1 MSEPSEPATPVP
13 PPYPPPAR
21 REIFGWAMFDFANS
35 SYTTVIIT
43 AAFGIYFTKLV
54 APDGGAFYW
63 GLGIAISNLA
73 VLLLSP
79 VVGAIADDS
88 GRKKLFLALTYTMC
102 VAGTLLLYFVG
113 PGQVGLGLFLLVLSF
128 VGFSFGE
135 NLAAAFLP
143 EISTPRN
150 VGRISGFGW
159 GLGYFGGLGCLVLV
173 RPFLAGGY
181 ELANVPRLRMAWLLT
196 GLFFLVAALPTFL
209 FLKERAPRSSRTVGE
224 YVRAGFARLG
234 TTAHSARRFSELTR
248 FLGVFTLYNAGLSSV
263 VAFAGI
269 FAENTLGF
277 TADQIIFLFILL
289 QLSAA
294 AGAFL
299 FGVIQDHIGSPRT
312 IQIALVLW
320 ILVCVG
326 SWLCGDGVNTEVLPG
341 VNGKQFFW
349 WVGMAAG
356 LGIGSLQSASRGLV
370 GLFSPIEKSGEFF
383 GLWGLAGKAAYMVGP
398 LIFGLLA
405 SQTGSQRTAMLST
418 AVFFVLG
425 LIGMSFID
433 ERRGRAAAEAW
444 HEERRQAALAADREA
459 AEALVV

>member
-1 MSEPSEPATPVP
+1 MSEPPPSALPAH
-13 PPYPPPAR
+13 PPPAR

-54 APDGGAFYW
+54 APDRGDFFW
-63 GLGIAISNLA
+63 GLGIAASNFA

-88 GRKKLFLALTYTMC
+88 GRKKLFLTVTYAMC
-102 VAGTLLLYFVG
+102 VVGTVLLYFVG

-173 RPFLAGGY
+173 RPYLAGGY
-181 ELANVPRLRMAWLLT
+181 ELANVPRLRLAWLLT
-196 GLFFLVAALPTFL
+196 GLFFLLAALPTFL
-209 FLKERAPRSSRTVGE
+209 FLKERAPRSSRSAGE
-224 YVRAGFARLG
+224 YVRAGFARLS

-248 FLGVFTLYNAGLSSV
+248 FLGVFLLYNAGLSSV

-277 TADQIIFLFILL
+277 TSDEIIFLFILL

-294 AGAFL
+294 GGAFL
-299 FGVIQDHIGSPRT
+299 FGILQDRIGSPRT

-326 SWLCGDGVNTEVLPG
+326 AWLCGDGQAEVLFG
-341 VNGKQFFW
+341 LNGKQLFW

-370 GLFSPIEKSGEFF
+370 GLFSPTEKSGEFF

-444 HEERRQAALAADREA
+444 HEERRQAAAAGGSLDA
-459 AEALVV
+459 AAV